1 MFFDEVIKFIH
12 DDKLLIFYKKRPFQY
27 AIIPHTVRSELVVRV
42 SPTPRNFFSPN
53 TDSIFFCVI
62 IYFSCILF
70 LPIPPSHMPYTFLY
84 SRHSKTEYNLYF
96 AKILPLIYFRLFFI
110 LLQFYNIQLSVT
122 FYSILLGYNTAKKTE
137 TPVSYRS
144 SRFILTESFVSI
156 MTNFPIL
163 FASFPFPR

>member
-70 LPIPPSHMPYTFLY
+70 LPIPPSHMLYAFLY

-110 LLQFYNIQLSVT
+110 LLQFYNIRLSVT

-144 SRFILTESFVSI
+144 SRFIMTESFVSI

>member
-42 SPTPRNFFSPN
+42 SPTPPELLLTKYGLHILLCYYLFFVHTLS
-53 TDSIFFCVI
+53 THTTLS
-62 IYFSCILF
+62 
-70 LPIPPSHMPYTFLY
+70 LY

-110 LLQFYNIQLSVT
+110 LLQFYNIRLSVT
-122 FYSILLGYNTAKKTE
+122 FHSMLLGYNAVKNGNPCMIQE
-137 TPVSYRS
+137 
-144 SRFILTESFVSI
+144 
-156 MTNFPIL
+156 
-163 FASFPFPR
+163 FPFRIT